1 MKAISFA
8 APIPTYL
15 GTLIAGKINDA
26 LYVGPHACTRLADVE
41 TPALPTDRW
50 VRVRTRMGGICGSD
64 LNVVTL
70 KASPSTS
77 PFSSFPFVIGH
88 ENVGEIVEV
97 GPAARGLS
105 VGDRVVANPLLCCE
119 PRGLEPLCRAC
130 AEGQHSRCERF
141 TDGPLAPGMLIGTT
155 RGLGGSWG
163 EMFVA
168 HDTQIVRVAETVSDE
183 EAVLVEPFACSVHAV
198 RSAMPASGERTVSD
212 EEAVLVE
219 PFACSVHAVRS
230 AMPASG
236 ERVLVIGA
244 GSIGLLTVAALKALA
259 PESQVTALARHAFQ
273 AEHATRLGADRV
285 VFARGDY
292 LKPLAEAA
300 QTRLLKPIIGKP
312 VGVGGFDRTFICI
325 GGARATEDAMRVT
338 RAGGTLILLGNSAK
352 MDGVDWTPLWLKEL
366 IVRGSLCYGSHR
378 HASPARDAFREAA
391 ELIATRRVAVAP
403 LLTHVYP
410 LADYRDALATAM
422 DKKASGSIKVAFKF

>member
-15 GTLIAGKINDA
+15 TTLLAGKVSDA
-26 LYVGPHACTRLADVE
+26 LYVGPHACTRLGDVE

-64 LNVVTL
+64 LNVITL

-97 GPAARGLS
+97 GRAVRGLT

-119 PRGLEPLCRAC
+119 PRGLEPAC
-130 AEGQHSRCERF
+130 EACTEGHHSRCARF
-141 TDGPLAPGMLIGTT
+141 TDGALAPGMLIGTT

-168 HDTQIVRVAETVSDE
+168 HETQIVRVGESVSDE
-183 EAVLVEPFACSVHAV
+183 EAVLVEPFACSIHAV
-198 RSAMPASGERTVSD
+198 RSAMPRSKEH
-212 EEAVLVE
+212 VLIV
-219 PFACSVHAVRS
+219 
-230 AMPASG
+230 
-236 ERVLVIGA
+236 GA
-244 GSIGLLTVAALKALA
+244 GSIGLLTVAAVKALS
-259 PESQVTALARHAFQ
+259 PECEVTVLARHQFQ
-273 AEHATRLGADRV
+273 AEHATRLGAGRV

-292 LKPLAEAA
+292 LGSLADAG

-325 GGARATEDAMRVT
+325 GGARAMDDAMRVT
-338 RAGGTLILLGNSAK
+338 RAGGTLVLLGNSAK
-352 MDGVDWTPLWLKEL
+352 MDGIDWTPLWLKEL
-366 IVRGSLCYGSHR
+366 TVRGSLCYGEHR
-378 HASPARDAFREAA
+378 HASPASNAFREAA
-391 ELIATRRVAVAP
+391 DLIGARRVALAP
-403 LLTHVYP
+403 LLTHVYS
-410 LADYRDALATAM
+410 LVDYRDALSTAM
-422 DKKASGSIKVAFKF
+422 DKKASGSIKVAFRF

>member
-1 MKAISFA
+1 VKAISFA

-15 GTLIAGKINDA
+15 ATLVAGKVNDA
-26 LYVGPHACTRLADVE
+26 LYVGPHACTRLAE
-41 TPALPTDRW
+41 IEMPALPTDRW

-64 LNVVTL
+64 LNVITL

-88 ENVGEIVEV
+88 ENVGEVVEV
-97 GPAARGLS
+97 GRGVRDAR

-119 PRGLEPLCRAC
+119 PRGLEPAC
-130 AEGQHSRCERF
+130 DACLAGHHSRCTRF
-141 TDGPLAPGMLIGTT
+141 TDGHVAPGMLIGTT

-168 HDTQIVRVAETVSDE
+168 HETQLVRLTDAIT
-183 EAVLVEPFACSVHAV
+183 
-198 RSAMPASGERTVSD
+198 D

-244 GSIGLLTVAALKALA
+244 GSIGLLTVAALEALA
-259 PESQVTALARHAFQ
+259 PGAHVTVLARHPFQ
-273 AEHATRLGADRV
+273 AEHATRLGAEAV
-285 VFARGDY
+285 VFARGEY
-292 LKPLAEAA
+292 LGQLAEAGRA
-300 QTRLLKPIIGKP
+300 RLLKPIIGKP
-312 VGVGGFDRTFICI
+312 IGVGGFDRTFICI
-325 GGARATEDAMRVT
+325 GGPRATDDAMRVT
-338 RAGGTLILLGNSAK
+338 RAGGTIVLLGNSAR
-352 MDGVDWTPLWLKEL
+352 MDGIDWTPLWLKEL
-366 IVRGSLCYGSHR
+366 TVRGSLCYGEHR
-378 HASPARDAFREAA
+378 HGTPAIDAFRDATG
-391 ELIATRRVAVAP
+391 LIAARRVTLAP
-403 LLTHVYP
+403 LLTHVYA
-410 LADYRDALATAM
+410 LANYRDALATAM

>member
-15 GTLIAGKINDA
+15 TTLLAGKISDA
-26 LYVGPHACTRLADVE
+26 LYVGPHACTRLTDVDA
-41 TPALPTDRW
+41 PALPSDRW

-64 LNVVTL
+64 LNVITL

-88 ENVGEIVEV
+88 ENVGDIVEV
-97 GPAARGLS
+97 GRAVRGAR
-105 VGDRVVANPLLCCE
+105 VGERVVVNPLLCCE
-119 PRGLEPLCRAC
+119 PRAVEPPCDAC
-130 AEGQHSRCERF
+130 AAGHHSRCAHF
-141 TDGPLAPGMLIGTT
+141 TDGTLAPGMLIGTT

-168 HDTQIVRVAETVSDE
+168 HEAQLVRVPETVADE

-198 RSAMPASGERTVSD
+198 RSSMPA
-212 EEAVLVE
+212 
-219 PFACSVHAVRS
+219 P
-230 AMPASG
+230 G

-244 GSIGLLTVAALKALA
+244 GSIGLLNVAALKALA
-259 PESQVTALARHAFQ
+259 PSCHVTVLARHSFQ
-273 AEHATRLGADRV
+273 AEHATRLGAERI

-292 LKPLAEAA
+292 LADLADAGQA
-300 QTRLLKPIIGKP
+300 RLLEPIIGKP
-312 VGVGGFDRTFICI
+312 VAVGGFDRTFICI
-325 GGARATEDAMRVT
+325 GGARATDDAMRIT
-338 RAGGTLILLGNSAK
+338 RAGGTLVLLGNSAR
-352 MDGVDWTPLWLKEL
+352 MDGIDWTPLWLKEL
-366 IVRGSLCYGSHR
+366 TLRGSLCYGEHR

-391 ELIATRRVAVAP
+391 DLIASRGVALEP

-410 LADYRDALATAM
+410 LTDYRAALATAM

>member
-15 GTLIAGKINDA
+15 ATLLAGKVSDA
-26 LYVGPHACTRLADVE
+26 LYVGAHACTRLAEVDA
-41 TPALPTDRW
+41 PSLPSDRW

-64 LNVVTL
+64 LNVITL

-88 ENVGEIVEV
+88 ENVGEIVEIGRGV
-97 GPAARGLS
+97 RDAR

-119 PRGLEPLCRAC
+119 PRGLEPAC
-130 AEGQHSRCERF
+130 DACSAGHHSRCVRF
-141 TDGPLAPGMLIGTT
+141 TDGSIAPGMLIGTT

-168 HDTQIVRVAETVSDE
+168 HERQLVRVAESVTDE

-198 RSAMPASGERTVSD
+198 RSALPASSD
-212 EEAVLVE
+212 
-219 PFACSVHAVRS
+219 
-230 AMPASG
+230 
-236 ERVLVIGA
+236 RVLVIGA
-244 GSIGLLTVAALKALA
+244 GSIGLLTIAALKALTPA
-259 PESQVTALARHAFQ
+259 CHVTVLARHDFQ
-273 AEHATRLGADRV
+273 AEHAKRLGADGI
-285 VFARGDY
+285 VFASGDY
-292 LKPLAEAA
+292 LVELADAA
-300 QTRLLKPIIGKP
+300 KARLLKPIIGKP

-325 GGARATEDAMRVT
+325 GGARATEDALRVT
-338 RAGGTLILLGNSAK
+338 RAGGTLVLLGNSAR
-352 MDGVDWTPLWLKEL
+352 MDGIDWTPLWLKEL
-366 IVRGSLCYGSHR
+366 VVRGSLCYGEHR
-378 HASPARDAFREAA
+378 HGSPASDAFREAA
-391 ELIATRRVAVAP
+391 DLIAMRRVALAP

-410 LADYRDALATAM
+410 LGAYRTALATAM

>member
-15 GTLIAGKINDA
+15 TTLLAGKVSAA
-26 LYVGPHACTRLADVE
+26 LYVGPHACTRLGDVD

-64 LNVVTL
+64 LNVITL

-88 ENVGEIVEV
+88 ENVGEVVEV
-97 GPAARGLS
+97 GRGVRDAR

-119 PRGLEPLCRAC
+119 PRGLDPAC
-130 AEGQHSRCERF
+130 DACTAGHHSRCARF
-141 TDGPLAPGMLIGTT
+141 TDGHIAPGMLIGTT

-168 HDTQIVRVAETVSDE
+168 HETQLVRVTD
-183 EAVLVEPFACSVHAV
+183 AV
-198 RSAMPASGERTVSD
+198 TD
-212 EEAVLVE
+212 QEAVLVE

-244 GSIGLLTVAALKALA
+244 GSIGLLTIAALKALA
-259 PESQVTALARHAFQ
+259 PASHVTVLARHPFQ
-273 AEHATRLGADRV
+273 AEHATRLGADGV
-285 VFARGDY
+285 VFARGEY
-292 LKPLAEAA
+292 LGQLAEAGRA
-300 QTRLLKPIIGKP
+300 RLLEPIIGKP

-325 GGARATEDAMRVT
+325 GGAHATDDAMRVT
-338 RAGGTLILLGNSAK
+338 RAGGTLVLLGNSAR

-366 IVRGSLCYGSHR
+366 TVRGSLCYGEHR
-378 HASPARDAFREAA
+378 HGSPASNAFREAT
-391 ELIATRRVAVAP
+391 ELIAARRVTLAP
-403 LLTHVYP
+403 LVTHVYS
-410 LADYRDALATAM
+410 LADYRSALATAM

>member
-15 GTLIAGKINDA
+15 ATLLAGKVNDA
-26 LYVGPHACTRLADVE
+26 LYVGPHACTRLGDVD

-64 LNVVTL
+64 LNVITL

-88 ENVGEIVEV
+88 ENVGEVVEV
-97 GPAARGLS
+97 GRGVRDAR

-119 PRGLEPLCRAC
+119 PRGLEPAC
-130 AEGQHSRCERF
+130 DACMAGHHSRCARF
-141 TDGPLAPGMLIGTT
+141 TDGHIPPGMLIGTT

-168 HDTQIVRVAETVSDE
+168 HETQLVRVGDSVTDQ

-198 RSAMPASGERTVSD
+198 RAAMPA
-212 EEAVLVE
+212 A
-219 PFACSVHAVRS
+219 
-230 AMPASG
+230 G

-244 GSIGLLTVAALKALA
+244 GSIGLLTVAALKALVPA
-259 PESQVTALARHAFQ
+259 CHLTVLARHSFQ
-273 AEHATRLGADRV
+273 AEHATRLGADGV

-292 LKPLAEAA
+292 LGQLAEAGRA
-300 QTRLLKPIIGKP
+300 RLLKPIIGKP

-325 GGARATEDAMRVT
+325 GGAHATDDAMRVT
-338 RAGGTLILLGNSAK
+338 RAGGTLVLLGNSAK
-352 MDGVDWTPLWLKEL
+352 MDGIDWTPLWLKEL
-366 IVRGSLCYGSHR
+366 TVRGSLCYGEHR
-378 HASPARDAFREAA
+378 HASPARDAFREATD
-391 ELIATRRVAVAP
+391 LIAARRVTLAP
-403 LLTHVYP
+403 LLTHVYS
-410 LADYRDALATAM
+410 LVDYRAALTTAM
-422 DKKASGSIKVAFKF
+422 DKKASRSIKVAFKF

>member
-15 GTLIAGKINDA
+15 ATLLAGKVNDS
-26 LYVGPHACTRLADVE
+26 LYIGPHACTRLADVE

-64 LNVVTL
+64 LNVITL

-97 GPAARGLS
+97 GRGVRDAR

-119 PRGLEPLCRAC
+119 PRGLEPACEAC
-130 AEGQHSRCERF
+130 AAGHHSRCARF
-141 TDGPLAPGMLIGTT
+141 TDGALAPGMLIGTT

-168 HDTQIVRVAETVSDE
+168 HETQLVRVTD
-183 EAVLVEPFACSVHAV
+183 AV
-198 RSAMPASGERTVSD
+198 TD

-244 GSIGLLTVAALKALA
+244 GSIGLLTVAALKTLA
-259 PESQVTALARHAFQ
+259 PACQVTVLARHPFQ
-273 AEHATRLGADRV
+273 AEHATRLGADGV
-285 VFARGDY
+285 VFAHGEY
-292 LKPLAEAA
+292 LSQLADTGRA
-300 QTRLLKPIIGKP
+300 RLLKPIIGNP

-325 GGARATEDAMRVT
+325 GGARATDDAMRVT
-338 RAGGTLILLGNSAK
+338 RSGGTLVLLGNSAK
-352 MDGVDWTPLWLKEL
+352 MDGIDWTPLWLKEL
-366 IVRGSLCYGSHR
+366 TVRGSLCYGEHR
-378 HASPARDAFREAA
+378 HASPTRDAFREAA
-391 ELIATRRVAVAP
+391 DLIAARRVALAP
-403 LLTHVYP
+403 LLTHVFS
-410 LADYRDALATAM
+410 LGDYRAALSTAM

>member
-15 GTLIAGKINDA
+15 ATLLAGKVNEA

-64 LNVVTL
+64 LNVITL

-97 GPAARGLS
+97 GRAVRGLT

-119 PRGLEPLCRAC
+119 PRGLEPAC
-130 AEGQHSRCERF
+130 DACKAGHHSRCARF

-163 EMFVA
+163 ETFVA
-168 HDTQIVRVAETVSDE
+168 HESQIVRMPETVSDE
-183 EAVLVEPFACSVHAV
+183 EGVLVEPFACSVHAI
-198 RSAMPASGERTVSD
+198 RSATPG
-212 EEAVLVE
+212 
-219 PFACSVHAVRS
+219 
-230 AMPASG
+230 SG

-244 GSIGLLTVAALKALA
+244 GSIGLLTVAALTALA
-259 PESQVTALARHAFQ
+259 PGCHVTVLARHPFQ
-273 AEHATRLGADRV
+273 AEHATRLGAERV
-285 VFARGDY
+285 VSARGDY
-292 LKPLAEAA
+292 LGPLAEAGQA
-300 QTRLLKPIIGKP
+300 RLLKPIIGKP

-338 RAGGTLILLGNSAK
+338 RAGGTLVLLGNSAK
-352 MDGVDWTPLWLKEL
+352 MDGIDWTPLWLKEL
-366 IVRGSLCYGSHR
+366 TIRGSLCYGEHR
-378 HASPARDAFREAA
+378 HASPASDAFREAA
-391 ELIATRRVAVAP
+391 DLIGGGRVTLAP
-403 LLTHVYP
+403 LLTHVYS
-410 LADYRDALATAM
+410 LADYRAALSTAM

>member
-15 GTLIAGKINDA
+15 TTLLAGKVSDA
-26 LYVGPHACTRLADVE
+26 LNVGPHACTRLGDVD

-64 LNVVTL
+64 LNVITL

-88 ENVGEIVEV
+88 ENVGEVVEV
-97 GPAARGLS
+97 GRGVRDAR

-119 PRGLEPLCRAC
+119 PRALDPAC
-130 AEGQHSRCERF
+130 DACTAGHHSRCARF
-141 TDGPLAPGMLIGTT
+141 TDGHIAPGMLIGTT

-168 HDTQIVRVAETVSDE
+168 HETQLVRVTD
-183 EAVLVEPFACSVHAV
+183 AVTDP
-198 RSAMPASGERTVSD
+198 
-212 EEAVLVE
+212 EAVLVE

-244 GSIGLLTVAALKALA
+244 GSIGLLTIAALKALA
-259 PESQVTALARHAFQ
+259 PASHVTVLARHPFQ
-273 AEHATRLGADRV
+273 AEHATRLGADGV
-285 VFARGDY
+285 VFARGEY
-292 LKPLAEAA
+292 LGQLAEAGRA
-300 QTRLLKPIIGKP
+300 RLLEPIIGKP

-325 GGARATEDAMRVT
+325 GGAHATDDAMRVT
-338 RAGGTLILLGNSAK
+338 RAGGTLVLLGNSAR

-366 IVRGSLCYGSHR
+366 TVRGSLCYGEHR
-378 HASPARDAFREAA
+378 HGSPASNAFREAT
-391 ELIATRRVAVAP
+391 ELIAARCVTLAP
-403 LLTHVYP
+403 LVTHVYS
-410 LADYRDALATAM
+410 LADYRSALATAM

>member
-15 GTLIAGKINDA
+15 TTLIAGKVSDA
-26 LYVGPHACTRLADVE
+26 LYVGPHACTRLTEVE
-41 TPALPTDRW
+41 MPALPTDRW

-64 LNVVTL
+64 LNVITL

-88 ENVGEIVEV
+88 ENVGEVVEIGRGV
-97 GPAARGLS
+97 REAR

-119 PRGLEPLCRAC
+119 PRGLEPSCEAC
-130 AEGQHSRCERF
+130 SAGHHSRCARF
-141 TDGPLAPGMLIGTT
+141 TDGGVAPGMLIGTT

-168 HDTQIVRVAETVSDE
+168 HETQVVPVPESVADE

-198 RSAMPASGERTVSD
+198 RASR
-212 EEAVLVE
+212 
-219 PFACSVHAVRS
+219 
-230 AMPASG
+230 PASG

-244 GSIGLLTVAALKALA
+244 GSIGLLTVAALKAIA
-259 PESQVTALARHAFQ
+259 PACHLTVLARHAFQ
-273 AEHATRLGADRV
+273 GEHATRLGAERV
-285 VFARGDY
+285 VFARGGY
-292 LKPLAEAA
+292 LSDLADAGQA
-300 QTRLLKPIIGKP
+300 RLLQPIIGKP
-312 VGVGGFDRTFICI
+312 VGVGGFDRTYICI
-325 GGARATEDAMRVT
+325 GGARAMDDAMRVT
-338 RAGGTLILLGNSAK
+338 RAGGTLVLLGNSGK

-366 IVRGSLCYGSHR
+366 TVRGSLCYGEHR
-378 HASPARDAFREAA
+378 HVSPARDAFREAA
-391 ELIATRRVAVAP
+391 DLIAARRVALGA
-403 LLTHVYP
+403 LLTHVYA
-410 LADYRDALATAM
+410 LADYRAALSTAT